1 MQEFVADCHFSDNM
15 ITVKGHSQEKSKNAT
30 NDAEKTNNRRE
41 SNYRV
46 QCHIYL
52 KYIEEKDEI
61 IEIYET
67 DQQELKSSKDE
78 IIKEI

>member
-1 MQEFVADCHFSDNM
+1 M
-15 ITVKGHSQEKSKNAT
+15 ITVKDHSQEKAKNAT

-46 QCHIYL
+46 QCHICL

>member
-1 MQEFVADCHFSDNM
+1 M
-15 ITVKGHSQEKSKNAT
+15 ITVKDHSQEKSKNAT

>member
-1 MQEFVADCHFSDNM
+1 M
-15 ITVKGHSQEKSKNAT
+15 ITMKDHSQGKAKNAT
-30 NDAEKTNNRRE
+30 NDAEKTKNRWE
-41 SNYRV
+41 SNYRI
-46 QCHIYL
+46 QCHICL

>member
-1 MQEFVADCHFSDNM
+1 M
-15 ITVKGHSQEKSKNAT
+15 ITVKDHSQGKAKNST
-30 NDAEKTNNRRE
+30 NDTEKTKNRRE

-46 QCHIYL
+46 QCHICL